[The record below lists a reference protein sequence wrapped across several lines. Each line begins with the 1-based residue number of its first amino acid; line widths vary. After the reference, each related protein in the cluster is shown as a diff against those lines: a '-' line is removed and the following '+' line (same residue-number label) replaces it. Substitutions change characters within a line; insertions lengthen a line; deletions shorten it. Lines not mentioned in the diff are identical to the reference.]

1 MVQSSGKWYEVGVKH
16 MFMGEYEHNID
27 RKGRLIM
34 PAKFR
39 EELGEHVVVNRG
51 LDGCLYVYTAA
62 QWEEVYTKLQALPS
76 NRKEA
81 RAYQRMMLSK
91 AAECEMDSQGRIL
104 IPSSLVSLAGLEK
117 ECMIIGVANHLEIW
131 AKAKWLA
138 LEEEQDGMFEELAE
152 SLQDFQL

>member
-1 MVQSSGKWYEVGVKH
+1 

-51 LDGCLYVYTAA
+51 LDGCLYVYTME
-62 QWEEVYTKLQALPS
+62 QWQKVYEKLSALPS
-76 NRKEA
+76 TKKDA
-81 RAYQRMMLSK
+81 RMYQRMMLSK

-117 ECMIIGVANHLEIW
+117 ECLIIGVANHVEIW
-131 AKAKWLA
+131 AKSRWEQ
-138 LEEEQDGMFEELAE
+138 LEEEQMDSFEEAAE
-152 SLQDFQL
+152 NLTDLFG

>member
-1 MVQSSGKWYEVGVKH
+1 

-51 LDGCLYVYTAA
+51 LDGCLYVYTMDE
-62 QWEEVYTKLQALPS
+62 WEKVYMKLSSLPS
-76 NRKEA
+76 TKKDA
-81 RAYQRMMLSK
+81 RMYQRMMLSK

-104 IPSSLVSLAGLEK
+104 IPSSLISLAALEK
-117 ECMIIGVANHLEIW
+117 ECLIIGVANHLEIW
-131 AKAKWLA
+131 SKSRWQQ
-138 LEEEQDGMFEELAE
+138 LEEEQSDSFEEAAE
-152 SLQDFQL
+152 NLTELFG